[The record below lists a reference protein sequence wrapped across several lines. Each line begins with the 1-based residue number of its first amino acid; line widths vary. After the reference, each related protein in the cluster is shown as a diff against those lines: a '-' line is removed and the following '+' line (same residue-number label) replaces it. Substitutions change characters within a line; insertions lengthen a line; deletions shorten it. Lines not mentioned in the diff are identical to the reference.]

1 MIKHCH
7 KFAMI
12 LLISAGFALA
22 QGGTTPQQNPAPK
35 PDAVPAQP
43 SPAAQQNPA
52 SNPDALPV
60 QPAQNPTAKPD
71 SMPVQSGQPTKAV
84 ATSADVQTKIQSA
97 LQADPTTASVTA
109 NVTDST
115 VGLSGTVATQAA
127 KASAGEIAKANAGT
141 RKVSNNIKVSA
152 AGSMPPK

>member
-97 LQADPTTASVTA
+97 
-109 NVTDST
+109 
-115 VGLSGTVATQAA
+115 
-127 KASAGEIAKANAGT
+127 AKANAGT